1 MTDSGKNNKKKQE
14 CFYCPGVCVC
24 IVLLADLAF
33 IQFKVV
39 YFETLNQGI

>member
-1 MTDSGKNNKKKQE
+1 MTDSGKNNKKKHGM
-14 CFYCPGVCVC
+14 FLLSGRVC